1 MAKISI
7 IIPIYNEERLVK
19 KTLEEIFA
27 LNLDKE
33 IIVIDDASSDGTTDK
48 LKDLQSRFPFK
59 LIVLPK
65 NQGKGNAIREG
76 LKAAGGFWS
85 VVFDADLEYQPEDI
99 LRLLEKAEKYKD
111 KKTAVYGSRFLSEYK
126 NKFSIHYLA
135 NLFLTLLANFLF
147 GLNLTD
153 METCLKLCP
162 TGVLKNLDLKARRF
176 EFEPEITA
184 KLAKQKIRIIEIPV
198 KYHRRNYKQGKK
210 IRFKDG
216 LIAIKILLKERFIGE
231 G

>member
-1 MAKISI
+1 MPAVSI
-7 IIPIYNEERLVK
+7 IIPAYNEENLIK
-19 KTLEEIFA
+19 KALEAVFD

-33 IIVIDDASSDGTTDK
+33 VIVIDDASTDNTAEQLKK
-48 LKDLQSRFPFK
+48 LQKNFNFK

-65 NQGKGNAIREG
+65 NQGKGNAIRIG
-76 LKAAGGFWS
+76 IKQAAGFWS
-85 VVFDADLEYQPEDI
+85 VVFDADLEYRAEDI
-99 LRLLEKAEKYKD
+99 SRLLAEAEKCKT
-111 KKTAVYGSRFLSEYK
+111 KKIAVFGSRFLGGYK

-135 NLFLTLLANFLF
+135 NWFLTLSANIIF

-162 TGVLKNLDLKARRF
+162 TEIIKNFTLKSKRF

-184 KLAKQKIRIIEIPV
+184 RLAKSKIEIKEIPV
-198 KYHRRNYKQGKK
+198 SYSRRTYKQGKK

-216 LIAIKILLKERFIGE
+216 LIAVKTLVQERIF
-231 G
+231 